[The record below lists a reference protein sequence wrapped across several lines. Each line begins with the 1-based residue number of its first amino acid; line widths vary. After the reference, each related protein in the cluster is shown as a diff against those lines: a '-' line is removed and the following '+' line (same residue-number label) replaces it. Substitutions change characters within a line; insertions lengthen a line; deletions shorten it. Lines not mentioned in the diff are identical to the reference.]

1 MKPNGVNVSP
11 NFLSK
16 LYFVVWTDLFSF
28 FDVKENHIIGPL
40 AVLLQI
46 FGSHAE
52 ESVEANIQTP
62 IALLNRKLNKR
73 ILSENPIHFIVINYT

>member
-1 MKPNGVNVSP
+1 MSFLFCKNRKPNDVNGSP
-11 NFLSK
+11 
-16 LYFVVWTDLFSF
+16 TDLFSF
-28 FDVKENHIIGPL
+28 LDVKENHIIGPF

-52 ESVEANIQTP
+52 ESVEANIQTT

-73 ILSENPIHFIVINYT
+73 ISTENPIHLYL

>member
-1 MKPNGVNVSP
+1 MSFLFCKNRKPNDVNVSP
-11 NFLSK
+11 
-16 LYFVVWTDLFSF
+16 TDLFGF

-52 ESVEANIQTP
+52 ESVEANIQTT
-62 IALLNRKLNKR
+62 IALLNRKLNKFNKR
-73 ILSENPIHFIVINYT
+73 ISTENPIHL